1 MSGRRVNEK
10 ALKEDFKKIWSKL
23 GVWLVFIF
31 LFLLLSVAVG
41 EKFLTVN
48 NLINV
53 IRQICVNSV
62 VALGATF
69 VVMCS
74 EIDLSQGAMA
84 ALIGCICAML
94 MKSGAGVILSII
106 IALLIGTFIG
116 IIMGA
121 IVAYLNVPS
130 FITTLGMMYSLQ
142 GVVLLLTN
150 SQPISGL
157 PKSFMI
163 LGRGYLGFV
172 PVPVIII
179 FICFTIGALVV
190 KYTQFGRNVL
200 SVGENRLAARL
211 SGINVSTIKV
221 SVFALAGFFSA
232 LGGVILASRL
242 SSGQPSSG
250 SDLSLQA
257 LAAVFIGNASGG
269 SVINTLAGAL
279 IMGLISN
286 GLNLMQV
293 NASWQKV
300 ALGIIIVGAVSMDIL
315 RNSRMGKKSS

>member
-1 MSGRRVNEK
+1 MDEPTRGMMGAKFEIYSIINQLAAAGKAIIVVSSDMEEIMGISDRILVMRKEIAAEIEKEDFSQELITSYAIGDSTMSGRRVNEK

-106 IALLIGTFIG
+106 IALLIALHWDNNGG
-116 IIMGA
+116 
-121 IVAYLNVPS
+121 
-130 FITTLGMMYSLQ
+130 
-142 GVVLLLTN
+142 N
-150 SQPISGL
+150 SCIS
-157 PKSFMI
+157 
-163 LGRGYLGFV
+163 
-172 PVPVIII
+172 
-179 FICFTIGALVV
+179 
-190 KYTQFGRNVL
+190 
-200 SVGENRLAARL
+200 
-211 SGINVSTIKV
+211 
-221 SVFALAGFFSA
+221 
-232 LGGVILASRL
+232 
-242 SSGQPSSG
+242 
-250 SDLSLQA
+250 
-257 LAAVFIGNASGG
+257 
-269 SVINTLAGAL
+269 
-279 IMGLISN
+279 
-286 GLNLMQV
+286 
-293 NASWQKV
+293 
-300 ALGIIIVGAVSMDIL
+300 
-315 RNSRMGKKSS
+315 